1 MSHIYTKYLYSY
13 FTLFCFSFYII
24 SWSQCL
30 LLLSTSCQDTQFKG
44 GKIIYLYRETYAG
57 SQYSYESHS
66 LSRKFLLFFFF
77 CDQREEIYRERALF
91 LKCPQTW
98 GQAGWCF
105 FCERQPWGHCS
116 QRMRWFRIL
125 RGRKGNQWG
134 KERKNWNVNFIKLNG
149 KVKTYNGN

>member
-24 SWSQCL
+24 SWSPCL

-66 LSRKFLLFFFF
+66 LSRKFLLFFFATKEKKSTGNGPCSWRAHRLEDRLDGVF
-77 CDQREEIYRERALF
+77 SVKDNLGVIVHREWCGLGFWEEERGTSEA
-91 LKCPQTW
+91 K
-98 GQAGWCF
+98 
-105 FCERQPWGHCS
+105 
-116 QRMRWFRIL
+116 
-125 RGRKGNQWG
+125 
-134 KERKNWNVNFIKLNG
+134 RKNWNVNFIKLNG